1 VTASELT
8 AVGQLVRARSGAVSD
23 GVDGPAA
30 GFVLLEHAH
39 HVVGDGRG
47 ELPGI
52 IIIIGETTPVLGEVL
67 VGVRVGNRAVT
78 SSAYPIDISE

>member
-1 VTASELT
+1 
-8 AVGQLVRARSGAVSD
+8 
-23 GVDGPAA
+23 
-30 GFVLLEHAH
+30 
-39 HVVGDGRG
+39 VVGDGRG